1 MENMEIYKRVQSVP
15 ANAQKPIQAGR
26 LRGKTDI
33 NPMWRIKTLTEVFGA
48 VGFGWY
54 YDIVKQW
61 TENGANGEISAFCN
75 INLYVKNGDEW
86 SKPIQGT
93 GGASYIAA
101 EKNGLYTSD
110 ECFKMA
116 LTDAI
121 SVACKALGVGA
132 DIYWNAD
139 SENKYTNDYNNAPQT
154 NTQPAQQAQGGA
166 RVNGQARTQNAVQRN
181 TAASATVIETIT
193 RLIAETNTDTA
204 KFLAFFK
211 VNAVQDLTAEQ
222 AKKAYN
228 MLQNKKK

>member
-1 MENMEIYKRVQSVP
+1 MENMEIYKQVQSVP
-15 ANAQKPIQAGR
+15 QTAQRQIQAGR

-33 NPMWRIKTLTEVFGA
+33 NPMWRIKTLTEIFGA
-48 VGFGWY
+48 AGFGWY

-75 INLYVKNGDEW
+75 INLYVRYDNEW

-93 GGASYIAA
+93 GGASFIAA

-110 ECFKMA
+110 ECYKMA

-132 DIYWNAD
+132 DIYWSAD
-139 SENKYTNDYNNAPQT
+139 SEGKYANGYNNAPQQHA
-154 NTQPAQQAQGGA
+154 QPAQQAA
-166 RVNGQARTQNAVQRN
+166 NNTRVNGRAAAQNATQRN
-181 TAASATVIETIT
+181 TAASQTVIETIT
-193 RLIAETNTDTA
+193 RLITETNTDTA

-228 MLQNKKK
+228 MLQSKKK

>member
-75 INLYVKNGDEW
+75 INLYVKSGDEW

-139 SENKYTNDYNNAPQT
+139 SENKYTNDYNNTPQT
-154 NTQPAQQAQGGA
+154 NAQPAQQAA
-166 RVNGQARTQNAVQRN
+166 NNTRVNGRAAAQNAAQRN
-181 TAASATVIETIT
+181 TAASQTVIETIT
-193 RLIAETNTDTA
+193 RLITETNTDTA

-228 MLQNKKK
+228 MLQRKK